1 MNPDQP
7 SNFSIGI
14 APEHGLALLAG
25 LLVAPALW
33 LAMKW
38 LRSSATH
45 GDTRAITWLARYE
58 ATTVV
63 DRFASALL
71 LTTGVVH
78 IALPFGA
85 GGHHGGLMS
94 FAFLATGVVYLV
106 FARRVFTGSTWRRPA
121 AWLLAA
127 NVVGY
132 LVVAGSGWHEEADQV
147 GIATTTIELI
157 AFGLIVAPGRTGL
170 GRFASSAAI
179 AAFTL
184 LTGLVIWVGTF
195 AAHDRAHAANSTVH
209 PEPFPRSGNVSKGH
223 APGTGEHSH
232 PESAHPEPFA
242 RSANVSKGHG
252 DFVARAQA
260 GTIMRPRS
268 AQAPTPEEAAAAAR
282 FAEATKAGVA
292 KYADI
297 TAALADGYKPDG
309 PALGIE
315 RHYKHHAYGKDGA
328 ILDPTRPELLVY
340 AQDGDRAVLLGAVY
354 TMDKAGTPGPEIG
367 GPLTRWHA
375 HNICVTLLPPAIG
388 LVTPFGSC
396 PVAAV
401 AVTIPDMIHVWTV
414 DNPGGPYAQ
423 HLDDKWVRALLA
435 SEAP

>member
-1 MNPDQP
+1 MNPEQP

-38 LRSSATH
+38 LRSSAAH
-45 GDTRAITWLARYE
+45 GDTRAIRWLARYE

-63 DRFASALL
+63 DRFAAALL
-71 LTTGVVH
+71 LTTGAVH

-85 GGHHGGLMS
+85 ASHHGSAMS
-94 FAFLATGVVYLV
+94 FAFLATGVVYVV

-127 NVVGY
+127 NIVGY

-157 AFGLIVAPGRTGL
+157 AFGLIVAPERSGL
-170 GRFASSAAI
+170 GGFASSAGI
-179 AAFTL
+179 VTFTL

-195 AAHDRAHAANSTVH
+195 AAHDRAHAADDQGAVEHDHS
-209 PEPFPRSGNVSKGH
+209 
-223 APGTGEHSH
+223 PGTPEYHHST
-232 PESAHPEPFA
+232 
-242 RSANVSKGHG
+242 KDGHG

-268 AQAPTPEEAAAAAR
+268 AQAPTPDEAAAAAR

-292 KYADI
+292 KYADVN
-297 TAALADGYKPDG
+297 AAIADGYKPDG

-315 RHYKHHAYGKDGA
+315 RHYKHHTYGKDGA

-340 AQDGDRAVLLGAVY
+340 AEDGERAILLGAVY
-354 TMDKAGTPGPEIG
+354 IMDKAGTPGPEIG

-375 HNICVTLLPPAIG
+375 HNICVTMLPPAIG

-414 DNPGGPYAQ
+414 DNPGGPYAEK
-423 HLDDKWVRALLA
+423 LDDKWVRALLA
-435 SEAP
+435 QAAP